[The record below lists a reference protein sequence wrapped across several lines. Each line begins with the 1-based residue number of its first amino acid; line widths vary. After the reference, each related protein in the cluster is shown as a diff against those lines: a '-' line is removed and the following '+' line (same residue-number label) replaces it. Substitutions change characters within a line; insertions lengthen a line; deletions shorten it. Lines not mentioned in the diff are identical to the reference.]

1 MQRLELGGGGRGFG
15 KNSPPHCRQLT
26 PCCPQPPRP
35 PAPRGRRGQ
44 APSLAKSTLSPRQ
57 SPRAPRAREQG
68 WGAVHR
74 GPPSTQSLLS
84 TGCCRHISLPA
95 EMMGR

>member
-1 MQRLELGGGGRGFG
+1 ML
-15 KNSPPHCRQLT
+15 
-26 PCCPQPPRP
+26 
-35 PAPRGRRGQ
+35 PAATTATSSRWQMGTGPVPGQ
-44 APSLAKSTLSPRQ
+44 VHAQ
-57 SPRAPRAREQG
+57 SQAESEGSQGREQG